1 MKNTPHPNLPDE
13 MKIEEMLSHF
23 KPQPTLRFY
32 NKMSTA
38 PWHRSITPDTSTYL
52 PNRKHTRRLIW
63 GLIALLF
70 MIGVLGITLIPSVRV
85 IARQIIYSFISAPS
99 NQIEVQVTLTSP
111 GDLYNFSDPA
121 NFQLSI
127 KYVQQQAGFEI
138 KEISSL
144 PGSLSFIGARF
155 DPNYKTA
162 TLLYQGNDYK
172 VFLTQRPLG
181 NSLDVFS
188 IGESALIKLVN
199 IGDFQGEYVDGG
211 WKVISTQPA
220 SENQTPT
227 SSVNINAIWD
237 NELPQSTLRWQL
249 NGIVYELRSVGD
261 GRPPQSELIIM
272 ANELK

>member
-1 MKNTPHPNLPDE
+1 
-13 MKIEEMLSHF
+13 
-23 KPQPTLRFY
+23 
-32 NKMSTA
+32 
-38 PWHRSITPDTSTYL
+38 
-52 PNRKHTRRLIW
+52 
-63 GLIALLF
+63 
-70 MIGVLGITLIPSVRV
+70 
-85 IARQIIYSFISAPS
+85 
-99 NQIEVQVTLTSP
+99 
-111 GDLYNFSDPA
+111 
-121 NFQLSI
+121 
-127 KYVQQQAGFEI
+127 
-138 KEISSL
+138 
-144 PGSLSFIGARF
+144 
-155 DPNYKTA
+155 
-162 TLLYQGNDYK
+162 
-172 VFLTQRPLG
+172 
-181 NSLDVFS
+181 VFS